1 MARNAQYQPTREKG
15 HTVSSAQEVH
25 YTSEFKQADIAGG
38 VRRERVQKVKR
49 ENSNLN

>member
-25 YTSEFKQADIAGG
+25 YTNDFKQADIAGG
-38 VRRERVQKVKR
+38 VRRERVKKAK
-49 ENSNLN
+49 NDNPNLN